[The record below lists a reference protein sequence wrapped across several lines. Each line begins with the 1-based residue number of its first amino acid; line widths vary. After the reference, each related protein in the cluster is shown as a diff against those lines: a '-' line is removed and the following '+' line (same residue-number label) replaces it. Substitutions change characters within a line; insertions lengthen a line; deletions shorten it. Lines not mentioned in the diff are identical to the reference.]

1 MKCGNAALAS
11 WFAIWADA
19 ALAASQRTQPAVG
32 IAPERQNHLGIAGDP
47 WLMSLAIPG
56 RCRVRSGQLSLR
68 LPRRLRGGWPQA
80 SGAIIL
86 L

>member
-11 WFAIWADA
+11 WFAVWADA

-32 IAPERQNHLGIAGDP
+32 IVPERQNHLGIAGDP
-47 WLMSLAIPG
+47 WLMSLP
-56 RCRVRSGQLSLR
+56 LR
-68 LPRRLRGGWPQA
+68 PTLLALAAPAPRRLRGGWPQA
-80 SGAIIL
+80 SGPIIL

>member
-1 MKCGNAALAS
+1 MKCGNAALAA

-32 IAPERQNHLGIAGDP
+32 IVPERQNHLGIAGDP
-47 WLMSLAIPG
+47 WLMSLPL
-56 RCRVRSGQLSLR
+56 RPLSLR